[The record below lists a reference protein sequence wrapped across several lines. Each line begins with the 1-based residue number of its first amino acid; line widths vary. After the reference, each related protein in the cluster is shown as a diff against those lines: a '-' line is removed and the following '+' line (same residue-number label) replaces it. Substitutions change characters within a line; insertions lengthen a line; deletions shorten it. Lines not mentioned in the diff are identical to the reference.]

1 MDNKREYIYRIEPG
15 DADFMKR
22 ATLMS
27 LADYILHTAGEDA
40 DRGGF
45 GVRDLNLHNASW
57 VLTRM
62 ALEVERMPVEY
73 ERIRVTT
80 WVSAVTRA
88 MTTRNFEVFDEKG
101 VRIACAVTNW
111 AMLDLSARR
120 MLDLHLLPAYDSMT
134 QDFPLPA
141 ALPCRLAPL
150 SGGREYEHAVVYSD
164 LDFNC
169 HANSVKCYPVGGR
182 YAAAGA
188 VAAKALRPD
197 GHQFHSGGAL
207 RGAAAHRGGGGSPRF
222 RDTECGG
229 RGRMPY
235 RFPDGVTFGAR
246 CCSRTEFC
254 LPENDY
260 FLPESMAG
268 TDFAEQREYGDCD
281 FKT

>member
-62 ALEVERMPVEY
+62 ALEVERMPAEY

-169 HANSVKCYPVGGR
+169 HANSVKYIQWAVDTLPLELLQQKRFARTDINFIREARYGSGCASWRRRKPSLSRYGMRRERPYAVSLSGWSDFRCQMLFAYRILPAGKRLFPAGKHGG
-182 YAAAGA
+182 YG
-188 VAAKALRPD
+188 
-197 GHQFHSGGAL
+197 
-207 RGAAAHRGGGGSPRF
+207 
-222 RDTECGG
+222 
-229 RGRMPY
+229 
-235 RFPDGVTFGAR
+235 
-246 CCSRTEFC
+246 FC
-254 LPENDY
+254 
-260 FLPESMAG
+260 
-268 TDFAEQREYGDCD
+268 
-281 FKT
+281 

>member
-1 MDNKREYIYRIEPG
+1 MRILVVAVHGVPQEVKLWQVNNYYRLMDNKREYIYRIEPG

-27 LADYILHTAGEDA
+27 LADYILHTAGEVA

-45 GVRDLNLHNASW
+45 GVRDLNLHNASG

-169 HANSVKCYPVGGR
+169 HANSVKYIQWAVDTLPLERLTEGQMKRLDINFIHETR
-182 YAAAGA
+182 YGQQ
-188 VAAKALRPD
+188 VQVYYEE
-197 GHQFHSGGAL
+197 G
-207 RGAAAHRGGGGSPRF
+207 
-222 RDTECGG
+222 ECGD
-229 RGRMPY
+229 RFEVRLMP
-235 RFPDGVTFGAR
+235 
-246 CCSRTEFC
+246 E
-254 LPENDY
+254 
-260 FLPESMAG
+260 G
-268 TDFAEQREYGDCD
+268 TTACKAVFQWNKNR
-281 FKT
+281 

>member
-62 ALEVERMPVEY
+62 ALEVERMPAEY

-169 HANSVKCYPVGGR
+169 HANRSIRCR
-182 YAAAGA
+182 W
-188 VAAKALRPD
+188 
-197 GHQFHSGGAL
+197 S
-207 RGAAAHRGGGGSPRF
+207 
-222 RDTECGG
+222 
-229 RGRMPY
+229 
-235 RFPDGVTFGAR
+235 
-246 CCSRTEFC
+246 CCSKSASPGRTSISFGRRVTGSGCASWRRRKPSLSRYGMRRERPYAVSLSGWSDFRCPMLFAYRILPAGKRLFPAGKHGGYGFC
-254 LPENDY
+254 
-260 FLPESMAG
+260 
-268 TDFAEQREYGDCD
+268 
-281 FKT
+281 

>member
-169 HANSVKCYPVGGR
+169 HANSVKVGSINSI
-182 YAAAGA
+182 
-188 VAAKALRPD
+188 
-197 GHQFHSGGAL
+197 F
-207 RGAAAHRGGGGSPRF
+207 
-222 RDTECGG
+222 
-229 RGRMPY
+229 
-235 RFPDGVTFGAR
+235 
-246 CCSRTEFC
+246 
-254 LPENDY
+254 Y
-260 FLPESMAG
+260 FLHK
-268 TDFAEQREYGDCD
+268 TAEPFNCLEQDNLA
-281 FKT
+281 

>member
-1 MDNKREYIYRIEPG
+1 MDNKREYIYRIEPE

-169 HANSVKCYPVGGR
+169 HANSVKYIQWAVDTLPLELLQQKRFARTDINFIREAR
-182 YAAAGA
+182 YGERLRI
-188 VAAKALRPD
+188 VAAEEALAFEIRNAE
-197 GHQFHSGGAL
+197 GEAVC
-207 RGAAAHRGGGGSPRF
+207 RIAF
-222 RDTECGG
+222 RME
-229 RGRMPY
+229 
-235 RFPDGVTFGAR
+235 
-246 CCSRTEFC
+246 
-254 LPENDY
+254 
-260 FLPESMAG
+260 
-268 TDFAEQREYGDCD
+268 
-281 FKT
+281 